1 MEKDAAEE
9 LSRRLM
15 SARRGKGISQE
26 ALATK
31 TNLSPQSVSNYENAR
46 SVPSLGSLLKMAEAL
61 DTPISQLLDKLDDR
75 RKPLRTAR
83 YQDEAAIIRL
93 LGVLTDAQVHTVRA
107 LLETFNKQSWGATV
121 TRARRP
127 AKPGGSGS

>member
-1 MEKDAAEE
+1 MEQDFAEE

-15 SARRGKGISQE
+15 SARRRKGISQE

-61 DTPISQLLDKLDDR
+61 DTPISQLLEKLDDR
-75 RKPLRTAR
+75 RMPLRTAR
-83 YQDEAAIIRL
+83 HDDEVALMRL
-93 LGVLTDAQVHTVRA
+93 LGGLTEAQVRTVRA
-107 LLETFNKQSWGATV
+107 LVETLNKQNWGATV
-121 TRARRP
+121 ARARRP
-127 AKPGGSGS
+127 AKSGGSAS

>member
-15 SARRGKGISQE
+15 SARRRRGISQE

-31 TNLSPQSVSNYENAR
+31 TNLSAQSVSNYENAR

-61 DTPISQLLDKLDDR
+61 ETPIAQLLDKLDDR
-75 RKPLRTAR
+75 QVAR
-83 YQDEAAIIRL
+83 QTVRHEEEAALMRL
-93 LGVLTDAQVHTVRA
+93 ISGLTEAQISTVRA
-107 LLETFNKQSWGATV
+107 LVETLNKQSWGAT
-121 TRARRP
+121 AP
-127 AKPGGSGS
+127 NGSGA